1 MQMPRALSPD
11 SKSLGIQPGPT
22 IMSLPSMACKV
33 LHHPVLMCPCSHVF
47 LLPVLI
53 TLQLCWP
60 YWYQICQ
67 TYPSLRAFAPAASSA
82 GLLLLQMFSG
92 LVSSHPSDFCCLKTQ
107 ITHTSLYTPYFS
119 NRFHFPLSVL
129 PPPDMTHIYFCP
141 CLSAS
146 LMKAVTTFVQLV
158 AASLVPRTVPGVSQE
173 LEEYLLPPK

>member
-1 MQMPRALSPD
+1 MKHPP
-11 SKSLGIQPGPT
+11 
-22 IMSLPSMACKV
+22 LPSSLVSDPAPSS
-33 LHHPVLMCPCSHVF
+33 LHCRRTGPLAAP
-47 LLPVLI
+47 
-53 TLQLCWP
+53 QLRATWSC
-60 YWYQICQ
+60 
-67 TYPSLRAFAPAASSA
+67 LRAFAPAASSA